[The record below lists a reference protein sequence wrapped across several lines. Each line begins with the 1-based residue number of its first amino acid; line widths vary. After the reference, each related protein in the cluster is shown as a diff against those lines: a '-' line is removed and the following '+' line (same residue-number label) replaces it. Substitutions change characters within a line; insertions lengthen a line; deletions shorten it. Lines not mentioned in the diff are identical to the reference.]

1 MDLHCG
7 EIFERIDSII
17 MEAKQGHIPE
27 NIQMKLLQILSFL
40 KVHGK
45 RLEIVSRERIE
56 SLYEA
61 FNVFNSMLMNNTAEN
76 NGRHLLNELLELR
89 EKRWKI
95 HENDQDF
102 DLNELEIFDKK
113 NLMNKD
119 NKSISNEKN
128 GTLPQ
133 IVQNKDMEKIPKTF
147 NKCKAICKS
156 SYSLA
161 NHSVAISYKENMSMK
176 KELSIVE
183 KKYTKFL
190 SNDGQNM
197 KIINW
202 NNAVKFIESLYLRQ
216 HEPFLSLEEEK
227 IFQNVIK
234 IMNNNANRMDVSSQM
249 IIDLLNTFIRDLLE
263 KKTAIFNPNLKK
275 EMKTFLKKQNCN
287 KRNNMENALP
297 MVNGSGQKELEPS
310 TRTTSVSTK
319 SRDLPVIFLAE
330 KTNYPTSEFE
340 KFNLCNHESISLDL
354 NGSAEIFKKDI
365 FVKGE
370 PIVEEVFYRE
380 IFVER
385 SFCSAII
392 GHSGSTILKIEHLTN
407 CTIIMKPIVEELN
420 HRNIL
425 IFGFTEDAVN
435 AADSF
440 IRFFIKFGV
449 NLSNVKG
456 FIFKPTKED
465 DLQTASL
472 LFQYPVNLNEQ
483 LLGNVS
489 SVKDLYKM
497 RQVIER
503 ALDNLYYR
511 NKFLINGKSSESSE
525 NIFEKKKTIHF
536 RLTLCPD
543 HEDNTVEFNRCEHVI
558 YKDNFMKKSIINEIY
573 ENASN
578 QHIFSI
584 LEAEYE
590 LRKTEKSEW
599 MIKGISVEAFR
610 KIADSSDSILY
621 FIESAAGVKLSFN
634 NENINLDKHEVVL
647 LFMVSSTRKRLTS
660 ASKLIDFIGKHNLNF
675 VWLDYEKTKPIS
687 NSMTSDYL
695 TKNRMVNIFN
705 EIRHLEIMDLNRLIK
720 WAAFKCIKK
729 RKTDEYKKNENLNVT
744 LNGERKNAT
753 VAECVTKNFSNQEL
767 CNTIDLWK
775 IMQLKKKLL
784 QIQTTCSTKNVM
796 KLITEAVLQEILH

>member
-1 MDLHCG
+1 MDLLCG
-7 EIFERIDSII
+7 EIFEKIDSII
-17 MEAKQGHIPE
+17 MEAKEGRVPE
-27 NIQMKLLQILSFL
+27 NFQMKLLQILSFL

-61 FNVFNSMLMNNTAEN
+61 FNVFNSMLMDNTAEN
-76 NGRHLLNELLELR
+76 NSRHLLNELLELR
-89 EKRWKI
+89 EKRWNI
-95 HENDQDF
+95 HKNDQDF
-102 DLNELEIFDKK
+102 DLNELEIFDIK

-119 NKSISNEKN
+119 IKCISKEKN
-128 GTLPQ
+128 GNLPQ

-147 NKCKAICKS
+147 NECKAICKTS
-156 SYSLA
+156 
-161 NHSVAISYKENMSMK
+161 HSVAISYKENMPMK

-227 IFQNVIK
+227 IFQNVMK
-234 IMNNNANRMDVSSQM
+234 IMNNNANKMDVSSQM
-249 IIDLLNTFIRDLLE
+249 IIDMLNTFIRDLLE

-319 SRDLPVIFLAE
+319 NRDLPVILLAE

-340 KFNLCNHESISLDL
+340 KFNLCNHDNILLHL
-354 NGSAEIFKKDI
+354 NGSAEIFTKDI
-365 FVKGE
+365 FVEEE

-407 CTIIMKPIVEELN
+407 CTIIMKPTVEELN

-497 RQVIER
+497 RQVIEK
-503 ALDNLYYR
+503 ALDYLYYR

-558 YKDNFMKKSIINEIY
+558 YKDNFMKESIINEIY

-590 LRKTEKSEW
+590 LRKTDKSEW

-687 NSMTSDYL
+687 NSMASDYL
-695 TKNRMVNIFN
+695 TKNRMVNILN

-720 WAAFKCIKK
+720 WDAFKCIKK

-744 LNGERKNAT
+744 LNGERKNAA

-775 IMQLKKKLL
+775 IMQLKKKML

-796 KLITEAVLQEILH
+796 KLITETVLQEILH